1 MKKSYC
7 RGEVANMQLL
17 INLMFK
23 IINRKLR
30 IIYHQSLIP
39 TVSMDP
45 VKSLLVGSSCSE
57 VAEVN
62 CSICNHKKAGF
73 RFKML
78 K

>member
-7 RGEVANMQLL
+7 RGEVANMQML

-23 IINRKLR
+23 IIYRKLR

-39 TVSMDP
+39 TVSMDS

-62 CSICNHKKAGF
+62 CSI
-73 RFKML
+73 
-78 K
+78 